1 MEYYT
6 ETKHPQVSPEYLERL
21 DLREYKNNTTIL
33 YLLCNE
39 AEFKNK
45 TTAEETGFR
54 NWFIPFLMS
63 TLANTLL
70 NQPNRAPVRNN
81 EVILRK
87 ADLCNQ

>member
-45 TTAEETGFR
+45 IRQPQKKLGLETG
-54 NWFIPFLMS
+54 LS
-63 TLANTLL
+63 HS
-70 NQPNRAPVRNN
+70 
-81 EVILRK
+81 
-87 ADLCNQ
+87 